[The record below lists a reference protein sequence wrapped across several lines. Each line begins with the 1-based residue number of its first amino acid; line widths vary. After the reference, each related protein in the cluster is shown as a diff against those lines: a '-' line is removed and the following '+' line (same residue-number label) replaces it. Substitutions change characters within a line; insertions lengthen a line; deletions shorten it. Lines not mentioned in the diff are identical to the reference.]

1 MKIQLSSLRY
11 KIFLTVLGISVP
23 AILLFFAINTYAIKK
38 IQQQIYNNNLNLMNV
53 HISELET
60 ELASASNKL
69 LKQSIDN
76 SSINNFASSDS
87 KMKYNAIITYHRE
100 NADALK
106 DFKMLEGQIAFSPQN
121 NNMITYF
128 NDYDSDYKKREAVL
142 KYVKEHTKELV
153 ALNGRWKT
161 CRIGDE

>member
-76 SSINNFASSDS
+76 SSINNFASSD
-87 KMKYNAIITYHRE
+87 T
-100 NADALK
+100 
-106 DFKMLEGQIAFSPQN
+106 EGF
-121 NNMITYF
+121 
-128 NDYDSDYKKREAVL
+128 
-142 KYVKEHTKELV
+142 
-153 ALNGRWKT
+153 
-161 CRIGDE
+161 